1 MFSLTDMK
9 LFVNGSHSIMQLMS
23 QKKEKNLI
31 LDPFS
36 SIVRLAIL
44 SYKREGC
51 KISIYNNKIT
61 YHEPHIL
68 QGPIRWTNGDNRN
81 DLHNLYNPILKSLE
95 WFSKKNSKM
104 NYIFRK
110 AILGLKLL
118 MLSYTKNSVIH
129 HSLSHYAETIENEL
143 NEVIIDD
150 TQPESEVFNTL
161 DDIDTISKELLDIW
175 TKNDIEIV
183 YNMLLEIEKYHH
195 VSDENNV
202 NNYVDVLEQFLYN
215 KDMLVSNIC
224 VEKSTIL

>member
-95 WFSKKNSKM
+95 WFSKNNSKM

-183 YNMLLEIEKYHH
+183 YNMLLEIEKYHN

-215 KDMLVSNIC
+215 KDILVSNIC

>member
-9 LFVNGSHSIMQLMS
+9 LFVNGSHSIIQLMT

-36 SIVRLAIL
+36 SIIRLAIL

-95 WFSKKNSKM
+95 WFSKKNTKM
-104 NYIFRK
+104 NYIFNK

-118 MLSYTKNSVIH
+118 MMSYTKNSVIH
-129 HSLSHYAETIENEL
+129 HSLSHYADTIQNEL
-143 NEVIIDD
+143 DELSDD
-150 TQPESEVFNTL
+150 DIKPSNDIFTTI
-161 DDIDTISKELLDIW
+161 DDIDTISKELLELW
-175 TKNDIEIV
+175 TNNDIEIV
-183 YNMLLEIEKYHH
+183 YNMLLEIDKYKNI
-195 VSDENNV
+195 SDECNI
-202 NNYVDVLEQFLYN
+202 NNYIDVLEKFLYN
-215 KDMLVSNIC
+215 KDVFVSNIC
-224 VEKSTIL
+224 VTKSTIL